1 MKLRYSLSKLA
12 VRIGAIVSSA
22 VLLLN
27 TGVLTE
33 YKAEALASCTFE
45 TGCTCKGCEQD
56 PRTWNQTTA
65 GCSGVNAEDR
75 WASFV
80 YNEKSGGS
88 ATIRESGCYLMSVAT
103 LMAMSG
109 AFGDKFCP
117 MQYFQWVNDKK
128 FCDANGDASGNC
140 WHEIVNIPGHENKF
154 DTIPLIS
161 KDTLATSIGVD
172 DASDAGYAGGGHQ
185 DIYKLAVALCERGY
199 YVVLH
204 RPGHYTAVIDVIDSN
219 NSLGKALIVS
229 DGAAHSDDGPEFG
242 ELEKIGSYVPYDD
255 KDRTPPDGYFLYS
268 EVDNNLDSLRVF
280 VCESSPFTGKVNAS
294 GGSGGAANNP
304 NAPTMVGLSEF
315 LAEEYFIDVSKLQE
329 PEIELFGRVEF
340 VESSGLKGLAEVE
353 NWADTIDNKHEEAT
367 HRYVRAAFMFVG
379 ILIMIYSV
387 ILFIAYQFDKV
398 NNFVEIQLLGV
409 LTFNRLAVSPD
420 DKQSNYANVDSN
432 GTKYLKLKD
441 ICIVS
446 VVGISIGVLLVSGK
460 VFLLVM
466 SLIDWIDD
474 LFKNW
479 GM

>member
-27 TGVLTE
+27 TGVLIE
-33 YKAEALASCTFE
+33 YKADALASCTFE

-75 WASFV
+75 WSSYAYAS
-80 YNEKSGGS
+80 ET
-88 ATIRESGCYLMSVAT
+88 TIAQTGCYLTSVAT
-103 LMAMSG
+103 LMGMSG
-109 AFGDKFCP
+109 VFGDKFCP
-117 MQYFQWVNDKK
+117 MQYFRWVNEHEY
-128 FCDANGDASGNC
+128 CSASGSANGTAFT
-140 WHEIVNIPGHENKF
+140 EIVNIPGHEGKF
-154 DTIPLIS
+154 ATVPPIS
-161 KDTLATSIGVD
+161 KDTLATSLGVGEMGDGD
-172 DASDAGYAGGGHQ
+172 DSYAAGGHQ
-185 DIYKLAVALCERGY
+185 DIYKLAVALCEKGY
-199 YVVLH
+199 YVVIH
-204 RPGHYTAVIDVIDSN
+204 RPGHYTAVIDVIDSS

-229 DGAAHSDDGPEFG
+229 DGAAHSDDGPDFN

-315 LAEEYFIDVSKLQE
+315 LAEEYFIDMNKLQE
-329 PEIELFGRVEF
+329 PELELFGRVEF

-466 SLIDWIDD
+466 NLINWIDD